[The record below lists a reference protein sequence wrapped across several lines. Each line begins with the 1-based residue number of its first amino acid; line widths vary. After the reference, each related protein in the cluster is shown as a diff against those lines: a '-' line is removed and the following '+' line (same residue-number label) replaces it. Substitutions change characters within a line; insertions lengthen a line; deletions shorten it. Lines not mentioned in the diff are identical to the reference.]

1 MNPPTQAP
9 SAVAG
14 TELRV
19 DRLVVSAGGNRIMH
33 GLNLRLLGGELCGLI
48 GPSGAGKSTL
58 IKSLLDLRTPDS
70 GRIAL
75 NGAPIADAGPVGYV
89 PQDDALHKTLTAGQ
103 TLAFAA
109 KLRTP
114 ELSAQESAA
123 RITDLARTLELHE
136 RLDTRVKNLSGGQR
150 KRLSVAVELLSQPR
164 LLILDE
170 PTSGLDPGMEARMM
184 DLFAKIASGGRIV
197 MVATHA
203 MQSLARCHALVV
215 LVAGHLCYFGTP
227 ADAMTFFQ
235 VQRFAGIFSRL
246 PERPVA
252 EWKREY
258 AANQRA
264 LAFSNRTAPGPG
276 AVAKTENT
284 AREEPAPPPRAEPK
298 AQTPEAALAEFL
310 AAQENEGNS

>member
-1 MNPPTQAP
+1 MSASAQSSPPVDTA
-9 SAVAG
+9 
-14 TELRV
+14 ELRV
-19 DRLVVSAGGNRIMH
+19 ERLTVSAGGNRIMH

-70 GRIAL
+70 GRIHL
-75 NGAPIADAGPVGYV
+75 NGAPISAAGPVGYV
-89 PQDDALHKTLTAGQ
+89 PQDDALHKTLSVGQ

-109 KLRTP
+109 RLRTP
-114 ELSAQESAA
+114 DLSSHETEA
-123 RITDLARTLELHE
+123 RISELARTLELDE

-150 KRLSVAVELLSQPR
+150 KRLSVALELLSQPR

-184 DLFAKIASGGRIV
+184 ELFAKIAGGGRIV

-203 MQSLARCHALVV
+203 MQSLKRCHALAV

-227 ADAMTFFQ
+227 DNALTFFE

-246 PERPVA
+246 PEKPVS

-258 AANQRA
+258 SGNAAARK
-264 LAFSNRTAPGPG
+264 FSARTGPAADVPAAIESAGDERKAPSPS
-276 AVAKTENT
+276 
-284 AREEPAPPPRAEPK
+284 PPPTAE
-298 AQTPEAALAEFL
+298 TPEAALAAFL
-310 AAQENEGNS
+310 AAQKTEGSS